1 MNSYYLVRVMQLM
14 GAGMFVILILAV
26 GVVLT
31 QPDDQD
37 LELKHYCEMVQ
48 IYRDSNGE
56 FGWPDYNNT
65 AHLCSQEKSND

>member
-37 LELKHYCEMVQ
+37 LELKHHCEMVH
-48 IYRDSNGE
+48 IYRESGGE
-56 FGWPDYNNT
+56 YGWPDYNNR
-65 AHLCSQEKSND
+65 AHLCLQEKIND